1 MSTRRSLAAAGAA
14 AALVLV
20 LLLVLLPGGISWG
33 PASVPAG
40 QRPLARLSPA
50 SFGDFAAAFDAGA
63 AAPRLVLLLSP
74 T

>member
-1 MSTRRSLAAAGAA
+1 MSMRRRVLAVGVAV
-14 AALVLV
+14 VLAIV
-20 LLLVLLPGGISWG
+20 LLLLLCARASWG

-50 SFGDFAAAFDAGA
+50 TFGDFSAAFDAGA
-63 AAPRLVLLLSP
+63 AVPRLVLLLSP

>member
-1 MSTRRSLAAAGAA
+1 MSMRRSVLAVGAA
-14 AALVLV
+14 VVLVIV
-20 LLLVLLPGGISWG
+20 LLLLFARASWG
-33 PASVPAG
+33 PSSVPAG

-50 SFGDFAAAFDAGA
+50 TFGDFSTAFDAGV